1 MTKHRLTDQQA
12 RRVAAQRTH
21 SGIDPNVEGEAGVVI
36 ASYGKQVLVEH
47 DDQQRTLCHLRAHLT
62 PPVAGD
68 QVIWAPSEETGVI
81 SALIER
87 RNVLERPDI
96 RGRLRPIAANIDLML
111 VVFAPEPAPQPHLLD
126 RYLVAAAYIDVEPV
140 LVLNKADLI
149 TGTALT
155 DQLAVYAALG
165 YRTLITDHS
174 MPHAQDLMEVIGD
187 DTLILVGQSGVGK
200 SSLIQRLLPD
210 VAIRVG
216 ALSVVADKGRHTTT
230 TTELF
235 PLPQGGRLIDSPGVR
250 DFGLSHLPIEE
261 VERGFR
267 EFQPLLGHCR
277 FRDCRHQ
284 SEPGCALLNA
294 VSEGVISP
302 QRFDSYLRI
311 RDDLQPSN

>member
-1 MTKHRLTDQQA
+1 
-12 RRVAAQRTH
+12 
-21 SGIDPNVEGEAGVVI
+21 
-36 ASYGKQVLVEH
+36 
-47 DDQQRTLCHLRAHLT
+47 
-62 PPVAGD
+62 
-68 QVIWAPSEETGVI
+68 
-81 SALIER
+81 
-87 RNVLERPDI
+87 
-96 RGRLRPIAANIDLML
+96 
-111 VVFAPEPAPQPHLLD
+111 
-126 RYLVAAAYIDVEPV
+126 V

-149 TGTALT
+149 TSTALT

-200 SSLIQRLLPD
+200 SSLIQRLLPN

-311 RDDLQPSN
+311 RDDLQSSN

>member
-21 SGIDPNVEGEAGVVI
+21 SGIDPSDAGEAGVVI

-47 DDQQRTLCHLRAHLT
+47 YDQQRTLCHLRAHMT

-68 QVIWAPSEETGVI
+68 RVIWTPSEETGVI
-81 SALIER
+81 SALVER
-87 RNVLERPDI
+87 RNVLERPDM

-155 DQLAVYAALG
+155 DQLTVYAALG
-165 YRTLITDHS
+165 YRTLITDHN
-174 MPHAQDLMEVIGD
+174 MPHAKDLIEVIGD

-210 VAIRVG
+210 VAIRIG

-235 PLPQGGRLIDSPGVR
+235 PLHQGGRLIDSPGVR

-261 VERGFR
+261 VDRGFR

-311 RDDLQPSN
+311 RDDLQSST

>member
-1 MTKHRLTDQQA
+1 MTKPRLTDQQA

-21 SGIDPNVEGEAGVVI
+21 TGIDPHDAGEAGVVI

-68 QVIWAPSEETGVI
+68 RVIWTPSEETGVI
-81 SALIER
+81 SALVER

-149 TGTALT
+149 TDAALT

-165 YRTLITDHS
+165 YRTLITDHN
-174 MPHAQDLMEVIGD
+174 MPHAQDLIEVIGD

-235 PLPQGGRLIDSPGVR
+235 PLPRAGRLIDSPGVR
-250 DFGLSHLPIEE
+250 DFGLSHLPIEA

-294 VSEGVISP
+294 VSAGVISP
-302 QRFDSYLRI
+302 QRFDSFLRI
-311 RDDLQPSN
+311 RDDLQSST

>member
-1 MTKHRLTDQQA
+1 
-12 RRVAAQRTH
+12 
-21 SGIDPNVEGEAGVVI
+21 
-36 ASYGKQVLVEH
+36 
-47 DDQQRTLCHLRAHLT
+47 
-62 PPVAGD
+62 
-68 QVIWAPSEETGVI
+68 VIWAPSEETGVI

-174 MPHAQDLMEVIGD
+174 MAHAEDLMEVIGD

-311 RDDLQPSN
+311 RDDLQSCN

>member
-1 MTKHRLTDQQA
+1 MTKPRLTDQQA

-21 SGIDPNVEGEAGVVI
+21 SGIDPNDAGEAGVVI

-47 DDQQRTLCHLRAHLT
+47 DDHQRTLCHLRAHLT

-68 QVIWAPSEETGVI
+68 RVIWTPSEETGVI
-81 SALIER
+81 SALVER

-149 TGTALT
+149 TDAALT

-165 YRTLITDHS
+165 YRTLITDHN
-174 MPHAQDLMEVIGD
+174 MPHAQDLIEVIGD

-210 VAIRVG
+210 VASRVG

-235 PLPQGGRLIDSPGVR
+235 PLPRAGRLIDSPGVR
-250 DFGLSHLPIEE
+250 DFGLSHLPIEA

-294 VSEGVISP
+294 VSAGVISP
-302 QRFDSYLRI
+302 QRFDSFLRI
-311 RDDLQPSN
+311 RDDLQSST

>member
-21 SGIDPNVEGEAGVVI
+21 SGIDPNDAGEAGVVI

-62 PPVAGD
+62 PSVAGD

-149 TGTALT
+149 TGTDLT

-174 MPHAQDLMEVIGD
+174 MSHAEDLMEVIGD

-250 DFGLSHLPIEE
+250 DL
-261 VERGFR
+261 V
-267 EFQPLLGHCR
+267 
-277 FRDCRHQ
+277 
-284 SEPGCALLNA
+284 
-294 VSEGVISP
+294 
-302 QRFDSYLRI
+302 
-311 RDDLQPSN
+311 

>member
-1 MTKHRLTDQQA
+1 MTKPRLTDQQA

-21 SGIDPNVEGEAGVVI
+21 SGIDPNDAGEAGVVI

-68 QVIWAPSEETGVI
+68 RVIWTPSEETGVI
-81 SALIER
+81 SALVER

-126 RYLVAAAYIDVEPV
+126 RYLVTAAYIDVEPV

-149 TGTALT
+149 TDAALT

-165 YRTLITDHS
+165 YRTLITDHN
-174 MPHAQDLMEVIGD
+174 MPHAQDLIEVIGD

-235 PLPQGGRLIDSPGVR
+235 PLPRAGRLIDSPGVR
-250 DFGLSHLPIEE
+250 DFGLSHLPIEA

-294 VSEGVISP
+294 VSAGVISP
-302 QRFDSYLRI
+302 QRFDSFLRI
-311 RDDLQPSN
+311 RDDLQSST

>member
-1 MTKHRLTDQQA
+1 MTKPRLTDQQA

-21 SGIDPNVEGEAGVVI
+21 SGIDPNDAGEAGVVI

-47 DDQQRTLCHLRAHLT
+47 DDHQRTLCHLRAHLT

-68 QVIWAPSEETGVI
+68 RVIWTPSEETGVI
-81 SALIER
+81 SALVER

-149 TGTALT
+149 TDAALT

-165 YRTLITDHS
+165 YRTLITDHN
-174 MPHAQDLMEVIGD
+174 MPHAQDLIEVIGD

-235 PLPQGGRLIDSPGVR
+235 PLPRAGRLIDSPGVR
-250 DFGLSHLPIEE
+250 DFGLSHLPIEA
-261 VERGFR
+261 VGRGFR

-294 VSEGVISP
+294 VSAGVISP
-302 QRFDSYLRI
+302 QRFDSFLRI
-311 RDDLQPSN
+311 RDDLQSST

>member
-1 MTKHRLTDQQA
+1 MTKPRLTDQQA

-21 SGIDPNVEGEAGVVI
+21 SGIDPNDAGEAGVVI

-47 DDQQRTLCHLRAHLT
+47 DNHQRTLCHLRAHLT

-68 QVIWAPSEETGVI
+68 RVIWTPSEETGVI
-81 SALIER
+81 SALVER

-149 TGTALT
+149 TDAALT

-165 YRTLITDHS
+165 YRTLITDHN
-174 MPHAQDLMEVIGD
+174 MPHAQDLIEVIGD

-235 PLPQGGRLIDSPGVR
+235 PLPRAGRLIDSPGVR
-250 DFGLSHLPIEE
+250 DFGLSHLPIEA

-294 VSEGVISP
+294 VSAGVISP
-302 QRFDSYLRI
+302 QRFDSFLRI
-311 RDDLQPSN
+311 RDDLQSST